1 MRGSDFDRL
10 SHGMCSRHEARHMPR
25 LHLAPPCLH
34 ARSRVAVAE
43 LGVVRRFLASLVK
56 PAILL
61 LSLFVTVALGATD
74 DLPIDT
80 SDEIGP
86 LVIPIV
92 FIFLCILLFL
102 VGVGIF
108 VAATVAFSAAVL
120 TALGIVS
127 SAAFI
132 GILRR
137 RFSSGFRAL
146 HYQLFAVAALPAGIG
161 VLWLG
166 SHFFTTH
173 LRHRDVLVIGSIA
186 GICGGLLLA
195 FAFDRLAGF
204 AYRRFVSPSIPN
216 ATGNA

>member
-1 MRGSDFDRL
+1 M
-10 SHGMCSRHEARHMPR
+10 
-25 LHLAPPCLH
+25 
-34 ARSRVAVAE
+34 
-43 LGVVRRFLASLVK
+43 K

-61 LSLFVTVALGATD
+61 LFLFVTVALGTTD

-92 FIFLCILLFL
+92 LIFLCILLFL
-102 VGVGIF
+102 VGVGIV
-108 VAATVAFSAAVL
+108 VAATVAISAAIF

-146 HYQLFAVAALPAGIG
+146 HYQLFAVAAMPAGIG
-161 VLWLG
+161 ALWLG
-166 SHFFTTH
+166 SHLFTTH
-173 LRHRDVLVIGSIA
+173 LRHRDILAIGSVA

-195 FAFDRLAGF
+195 FAFERLAAY
-204 AYRRFVSPSIPN
+204 AYRRFASPSIPN